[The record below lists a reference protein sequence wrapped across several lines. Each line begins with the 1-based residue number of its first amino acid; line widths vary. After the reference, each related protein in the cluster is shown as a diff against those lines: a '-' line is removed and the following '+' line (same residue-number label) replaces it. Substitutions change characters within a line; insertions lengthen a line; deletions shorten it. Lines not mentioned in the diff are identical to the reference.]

1 MRELLLE
8 HNLHERKMSHET
20 FKRFKNFIQGHIG
33 ISMPDAKKIMVESR
47 LLRRLKALELSTYQD
62 YEKYFFSPEGT
73 ANEIPRFIE
82 CITTNKTDFFREVS
96 HFNYLTDTV
105 LPEIIR
111 CQHHHH
117 GDIRLW
123 SGASSTGEEAY
134 TMAMFMENFLE
145 NHPGVNYKI
154 LATDISEKVLN
165 VGQHGV
171 YSIEDCAPIPM
182 EFKRKYCLLSKD
194 KENPTIRINK
204 TIRKKVLFKH
214 INLTTDSYMVKKKYH
229 IIFLRNVM
237 IYFNKDIQSR
247 ILHNLYTHL
256 HPDGFLFLGHSENLP
271 DNSIPFKRVGPSIYV
286 KKEKI
291 LNE

>member
-1 MRELLLE
+1 MGS
-8 HNLHERKMSHET
+8 NLYDKKMSDKT
-20 FKRFKNFIQGHIG
+20 FKRFRDFIQGHIG

-47 LLRRLKALELSTYQD
+47 LLRRLKALKLSTYKE
-62 YEKYFFSPEGT
+62 YEEYFFSPHGV

-82 CITTNKTDFFREVS
+82 CITTNKTDFFREVD

-105 LPEIIR
+105 LPEIIKF
-111 CQHHHH
+111 QHH

-165 VGQHGV
+165 IGKHAV

-182 EFKRKYCLLSKD
+182 EFKKKYCLLSKD
-194 KENPTIRINK
+194 IDKPTIRINK
-204 TIRKKVLFKH
+204 KIRRKVLFKH
-214 INLTTDSYMVKKKYH
+214 INLTTESYMVKKTYH
-229 IIFLRNVM
+229 VIFLRNVM
-237 IYFNKDIQSR
+237 IYFNKEIQSK
-247 ILHNLYTHL
+247 ILNNLYTHL
-256 HPDGFLFLGHSENLP
+256 HPNGFLFLGHSENLP